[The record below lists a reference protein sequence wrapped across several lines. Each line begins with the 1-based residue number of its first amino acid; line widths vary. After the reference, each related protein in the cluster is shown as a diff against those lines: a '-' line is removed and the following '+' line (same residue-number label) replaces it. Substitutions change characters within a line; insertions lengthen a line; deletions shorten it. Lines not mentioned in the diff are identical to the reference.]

1 MDLEKLEKLNQLR
14 QEGAL
19 TQEEFEREKQKV
31 IGESAGCPTKEMI
44 MGLSPYEYAAVINFA
59 WFFPYIGW
67 IGSLIFWLLGR
78 NKSEVVDTQG
88 KYFVNWFITWTL
100 VGFVLIVALVFS
112 SIATQPFVKAV
123 GVIVSIGLFICMIL
137 CGLAFPAIAGFKC
150 IKGATW
156 RYPLSITFIK

>member
-1 MDLEKLEKLNQLR
+1 MDLEKLEKLNRLR

-19 TQEEFEREKQKV
+19 TEAEFEREKQKV

-78 NKSEVVDTQG
+78 NKSDVVDT
-88 KYFVNWFITWTL
+88 
-100 VGFVLIVALVFS
+100 
-112 SIATQPFVKAV
+112 
-123 GVIVSIGLFICMIL
+123 
-137 CGLAFPAIAGFKC
+137 
-150 IKGATW
+150 
-156 RYPLSITFIK
+156 